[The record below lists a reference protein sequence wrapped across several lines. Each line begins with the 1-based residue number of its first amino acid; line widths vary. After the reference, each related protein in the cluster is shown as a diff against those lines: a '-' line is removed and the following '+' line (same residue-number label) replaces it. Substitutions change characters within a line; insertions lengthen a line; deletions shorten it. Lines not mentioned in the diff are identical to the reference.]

1 MCFPEPILQRDY
13 MKEFTDLKKA
23 SQYLKKDIAL
33 FVRDKEHIE
42 HCIPVRIFGMPTFTE
57 NVTDKVN
64 IINFFELF
72 CKQNREVWFL
82 CLLAESFEGST
93 GISDLSREYFT
104 KTEQN
109 KLSLAY
115 KELAKHNMVYRIKP
129 KVYLV
134 NPKLITPYKNCI
146 DTVWNEWITVTGN
159 EP

>member
-1 MCFPEPILQRDY
+1 MCFPEPILQRKY

-23 SQYLKKDIAL
+23 GQYLKKDIAL
-33 FVRDKEHIE
+33 FVRDKERIE
-42 HCIPVRIFGMPTFTE
+42 HYIPVRIFGMPTFME
-57 NVTDKVN
+57 NDTDKVN

-82 CLLAESFEGST
+82 CLLALSFDGRT
-93 GISDLSREYFT
+93 GVSNLSCRYFT

-115 KELAKHNMVYRIKP
+115 KELANHNMVYRTKP

-134 NPKLITPYKNCI
+134 NPKLIAPYKDCI
-146 DTVWNEWITVTGN
+146 DAVWNDWITLTGRQ
-159 EP
+159 P

>member
-1 MCFPEPILQRDY
+1 
-13 MKEFTDLKKA
+13 MKEFTDLKEA
-23 SQYLKKDIAL
+23 GQYLKKDIAL

-42 HCIPVRIFGMPTFTE
+42 HHIPIRIFGMPSVFNNTPP
-57 NVTDKVN
+57 DVN
-64 IINFFELF
+64 IINFLEQF

-82 CLLAESFEGST
+82 CLLALSFDGRT
-93 GISDLSREYFT
+93 GISNLSCRPFT

-146 DTVWNEWITVTGN
+146 DIVWNDWITFTGN

>member
-1 MCFPEPILQRDY
+1 
-13 MKEFTDLKKA
+13 MKEFTDLKEA
-23 SQYLKKDIAL
+23 GQYLKKEIAL

-42 HCIPVRIFGMPTFTE
+42 HHIPVRIFGMPSVF
-57 NVTDKVN
+57 NNAPFNNPPPDIN
-64 IINFFELF
+64 IISFLEQF
-72 CKQNREVWFL
+72 CKQNREVWFF
-82 CLLAESFEGST
+82 CLLALSFDGRT
-93 GISDLSREYFT
+93 GVSNLSCRHFT

-146 DTVWNEWITVTGN
+146 DTVWNDWITFTGVA
-159 EP
+159 P